1 MILGHQELLV
11 MDVRELTSERHIPA
25 KDGETDD
32 HFSQKRIS
40 MNNTLSASITRMAR
54 VLAGVSILPALFLPF
69 YEAFLHGGR
78 RAIEINPRAAAYM
91 AAHMIGAY
99 CTILAG
105 FGLIA
110 IYLHYQERIG
120 RIAPLS
126 LILALLGQLSYA
138 GLLFIDGFFNPLF
151 AHFDPTLQTQFHSP
165 DFFQAVAQST
175 LLQSFGIALYTPF
188 LMSLLCIIG
197 YVLLGAII
205 LLKRFLPWPIGVLF
219 LIGGVIL
226 GIDLMVPMWVEVAG
240 YAAEGLAVAWSAL
253 LILRDK
259 MPTTFVRSAA

>member
-1 MILGHQELLV
+1 MY
-11 MDVRELTSERHIPA
+11 
-25 KDGETDD
+25 
-32 HFSQKRIS
+32 
-40 MNNTLSASITRMAR
+40 NTYSANFTRITRLLAR
-54 VLAGVSILPALFLPF
+54 VSILPALFLPF

-78 RAIEINPRAAAYM
+78 RAVEIDPRAAAYM

-110 IYLHYQERIG
+110 IYLHYHDRMG

-126 LILALLGQLSYA
+126 LILALLGQISYA

-165 DFFQAVAQST
+165 DFFQAVTHSP

-188 LMSLLCIIG
+188 LMSLLLIVGIG
-197 YVLLGAII
+197 LLGIII
-205 LLKRFLPWPIGVLF
+205 LLKRFLPWPIGLLF
-219 LIGGVIL
+219 LVGGVIL
-226 GIDLMVPMWVEVAG
+226 GIDLMVPMWVEITG
-240 YAAEGLAVAWSAL
+240 YAAEGLAIAWSAL
-253 LILRDK
+253 LILRK
-259 MPTTFVRSAA
+259 SKPVARARSVA